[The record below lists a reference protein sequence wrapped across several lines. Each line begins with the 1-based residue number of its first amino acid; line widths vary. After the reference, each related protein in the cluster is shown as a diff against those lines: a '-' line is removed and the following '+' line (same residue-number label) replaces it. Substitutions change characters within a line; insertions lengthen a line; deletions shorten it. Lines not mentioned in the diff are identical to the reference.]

1 MVISLGEAR
10 AAGLTRQQLRG
21 KQWTRVGYGLYA
33 PSGEPAD
40 RVTLLAAIA
49 RALPD
54 EAAFSGRTA
63 AWLLGLD
70 VDPSAPI
77 DVTIPP
83 HCGVSRAAGV
93 CVRRARLCGSDV
105 VLTYGLRVTSIGR
118 TLCDLAWRLPL
129 TEAVVVAD
137 MALHAHKLRGPE
149 LADWIAANR
158 GTKGIARLQA
168 VADLADGRAE
178 SAMESRLRLLLM
190 DAGLPRPE
198 SQVAIFDPD
207 GHFVARVDLYFRN
220 ARLAVEYDGATHRD
234 SLLADN
240 RRQNELLGVG
250 VALLRYCADDVYNRK
265 HTIAGQVRDRFAS
278 AGIRLDFG
286 KQRQPK
292 PGGSQELSRV

>member
-21 KQWTRVGYGLYA
+21 KQWTRLGYGLYA

-40 RVTLLAAIA
+40 
-49 RALPD
+49 
-54 EAAFSGRTA
+54 
-63 AWLLGLD
+63 
-70 VDPSAPI
+70 
-77 DVTIPP
+77 
-83 HCGVSRAAGV
+83 
-93 CVRRARLCGSDV
+93 
-105 VLTYGLRVTSIGR
+105 
-118 TLCDLAWRLPL
+118 
-129 TEAVVVAD
+129 
-137 MALHAHKLRGPE
+137 
-149 LADWIAANR
+149 R

-292 PGGSQELSRV
+292 PG